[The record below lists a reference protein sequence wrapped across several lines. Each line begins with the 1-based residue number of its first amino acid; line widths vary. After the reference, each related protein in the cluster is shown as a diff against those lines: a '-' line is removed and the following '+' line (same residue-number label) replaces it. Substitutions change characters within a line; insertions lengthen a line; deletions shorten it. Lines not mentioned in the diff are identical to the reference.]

1 MICLFTVAF
10 EQHIRL
16 ANGIGLRVDLLP
28 EQVNGDILSAP
39 CCQRLKSLLR
49 HGEHTSRS
57 AGSVIAGIGS
67 VLDLIGN
74 RHEDKVGH
82 QFHNITGR
90 PMFPGFLVV
99 FFVETANQFLENRAH
114 AVIVQSRM
122 LEDGFLFILINRIGT
137 EVNIRGHELFNHRT
151 ENVRLNHGINLI
163 AEFEL
168 L

>member
-1 MICLFTVAF
+1 
-10 EQHIRL
+10 
-16 ANGIGLRVDLLP
+16 
-28 EQVNGDILSAP
+28 
-39 CCQRLKSLLR
+39 
-49 HGEHTSRS
+49 
-57 AGSVIAGIGS
+57 
-67 VLDLIGN
+67 
-74 RHEDKVGH
+74 
-82 QFHNITGR
+82 
-90 PMFPGFLVV
+90 MFPGFLVV

-114 AVIVQSRM
+114 AVIVQSRI

>member
-1 MICLFTVAF
+1 
-10 EQHIRL
+10 
-16 ANGIGLRVDLLP
+16 
-28 EQVNGDILSAP
+28 
-39 CCQRLKSLLR
+39 
-49 HGEHTSRS
+49 
-57 AGSVIAGIGS
+57 
-67 VLDLIGN
+67 
-74 RHEDKVGH
+74 
-82 QFHNITGR
+82 
-90 PMFPGFLVV
+90 MFAGFLVV